1 LTRRGVPDGDMP
13 DRPQPANWGPPPL
26 SDRDLDELARSL
38 WGVEEIMTALRAGP
52 LHAELTGENRAMAE
66 FRRVSRRTRR
76 RRHGRMVPATRFA
89 AAAALIAVA
98 VCGAA
103 AETGRLPKPIQNLA
117 HVVFSAPTPS
127 HLRHAHAHAH
137 GRVDTRA
144 SWSRA
149 CQDFVGEVAVDRK
162 PWQEAGYRALVS
174 AADGSGH
181 VISYCAKGDFPSG
194 ISYPGQLPQAG
205 KDQGPAWP
213 DVSRTGGSSPGPSSG
228 SAGAGDPGHGHARAP
243 GGASPGTAPSTSPGG
258 AGAGTSSGATPGTTT
273 GAGGGAS
280 SGGTQGWGPAP
291 SPGPSSHYP

>member
-1 LTRRGVPDGDMP
+1 MTRRGVPDGDMP

-76 RRHGRMVPATRFA
+76 RRGRMVPATRFA

-117 HVVFSAPTPS
+117 HVVFAAPTPS
-127 HLRHAHAHAH
+127 HLRQAHAHAH
-137 GRVDTRA
+137 SRVDTRA

-149 CQDFVGEVAVDRK
+149 CQDYIGEVAANRK
-162 PWQEAGYRALVS
+162 PWQEAGYGALVS

-194 ISYPGQLPQAG
+194 ISYPGQLSQDG
-205 KDQGPAWP
+205 RGQRTAWP
-213 DVSRTGGSSPGPSSG
+213 DGSRTGGSSQGPSSG
-228 SAGAGDPGHGHARAP
+228 DTGGPGRGHAPAP
-243 GGASPGTAPSTSPGG
+243 GGASPGTTPSPG
-258 AGAGTSSGATPGTTT
+258 AGDATPGATSGT
-273 GAGGGAS
+273 GGGAS
-280 SGGTQGWGPAP
+280 SGGSAGSGHAP
-291 SPGPSSHYP
+291 SPGSSYHYPGSGS